1 MTEAPAMRQPWITL
15 MPTPPQPIT
24 AQVEPGVT
32 LAVLMAAPTPVVT
45 PQPISEAISNGTSS
59 SILMA
64 PSCGTTSD
72 SANVPK
78 PAMPN
83 RSVSPSLKRGM
94 PATAN
99 WIITHRCGDF
109 WSTQAMH
116 FPHGGDQATI
126 TWSPTATPVT
136 SLPDLGDDARTL
148 VAGHERHALGEAA
161 VHGVHVGV
169 AHAGGLD
176 LDPHVGRPRA
186 GADSMPSTISRSSS
200 PVFRRTAA
208 RMISPWS
215 RTCSTRSGGPAAS
228 RGRRPD

>member
-15 MPTPPQPIT
+15 MPTPPQPMT
-24 AQVEPGVT
+24 TQVEPGVT
-32 LAVLMAAPTPVVT
+32 LAVLIAAPTPVVT

-72 SANVPK
+72 SANVPN

-83 RSVSPSLKRGM
+83 RSVSPSLNRGV

-99 WIITHRCGDF
+99 WIITQRCGDF

-136 SLPDLGDDARTL
+136 SLPTSVTMPAPSWPGTNGTPWGRLPFMR
-148 VAGHERHALGEAA
+148 
-161 VHGVHVGV
+161 VHVGV

-176 LDPHVGRPRA
+176 LDPHVGGPERAPTRCRRRSRGARPR
-186 GADSMPSTISRSSS
+186 
-200 PVFRRTAA
+200 
-208 RMISPWS
+208 
-215 RTCSTRSGGPAAS
+215 CSVGPLRA
-228 RGRRPD
+228 